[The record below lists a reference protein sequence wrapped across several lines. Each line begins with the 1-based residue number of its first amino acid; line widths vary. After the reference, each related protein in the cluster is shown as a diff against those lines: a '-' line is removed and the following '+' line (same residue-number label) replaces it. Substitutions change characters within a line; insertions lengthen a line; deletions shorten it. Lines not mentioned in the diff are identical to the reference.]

1 MVQTMKSSTPAL
13 FNSPLETGVRAIVVL
28 NAAFPRA
35 FDITEI
41 VWFDHLIV
49 HTGDI
54 GGPPSLH
61 PDVPQRSGELLVRRR
76 LVEQSL
82 QVMRRL
88 HLVEFVPEGN
98 KGLLY
103 RASEEAVGVIELLR
117 APYSVELRDRAEWM
131 ASNVLILSRRELE
144 SLVAK
149 RLGRWRIEFYGTDAV
164 SESKDGPYV

>member
-1 MVQTMKSSTPAL
+1 MAQAMKSSAPAL

-35 FDITEI
+35 FDVTEI
-41 VWFDHLIV
+41 SWFDHLIV

-76 LVEQSL
+76 LVEESL

-88 HLVEFVPEGN
+88 HLVEFVPEGDT
-98 KGLLY
+98 GLLY
-103 RASEEAVGVIELLR
+103 RASEEAAGVIELLR
-117 APYSVELRDRAEWM
+117 APYSVALRDRAEWL
-131 ASNVLILSRRELE
+131 ASNLLTRSRPELE
-144 SLVAK
+144 CLVAE
-149 RLGRWRIEFYGTDAV
+149 RIGRWRIEFHGTDAV
-164 SESKDGPYV
+164 SEDGPYV

>member
-1 MVQTMKSSTPAL
+1 MKSSSPSL
-13 FNSPLETGVRAIVVL
+13 FNSPLETGIRAMVFL

-35 FDITEI
+35 FDVTEI
-41 VWFDHLIV
+41 TWYDHLIV

-61 PDVPQRSGELLVRRR
+61 PDLPQRTGELLVRRR

-88 HLVEFVPEGN
+88 HFVEFVPNGDT
-98 KGLLY
+98 GLLY

-117 APYSVELRDRAEWM
+117 SPYSVALRNRAEWLV
-131 ASNVLILSRRELE
+131 SNVLTRSRQETE
-144 SLVAK
+144 HLVTD
-149 RLGRWRIEFYGTDAV
+149 RIGCWEIEFFSTNLAIEENNNV
-164 SESKDGPYV
+164 